1 MSESTPEPKSAG
13 PISTA
18 TEEPPGPTFLTEEEF
33 RALLTVQDIEPFLQD
48 KADLKATQ
56 FIDLKQMLDQ
66 RGVQQ
71 MFPLDSGFSIFFV
84 NEDETKSIR
93 LGVFDMRSLVDA
105 TNQYEEVKARD
116 GLNKSVDYSSTTI
129 THSRPFPTR
138 LSKSQLDYLY
148 LGGIGIINA
157 QFDRARPP

>member
-1 MSESTPEPKSAG
+1 MDRCPNRRLEPKSAG

-48 KADLKATQ
+48 QDDLKATQ

-84 NEDETKSIR
+84 DEERNEEHQA
-93 LGVFDMRSLVDA
+93 GCV
-105 TNQYEEVKARD
+105 
-116 GLNKSVDYSSTTI
+116 ST
-129 THSRPFPTR
+129 
-138 LSKSQLDYLY
+138 
-148 LGGIGIINA
+148 
-157 QFDRARPP
+157 